1 MPGFSLPWSRDVVD
15 DDPSPWERGVPTPR
29 STVGFFYP
37 PPSSSIPP
45 VPTDLPN
52 NIMISSSNNVH
63 TDAHAPSLPR
73 NSTLQVHEK
82 AAQRVLPLPWLPSMT
97 VFQTCILLLLFLP
110 LPPLFS
116 TVYAALGRAILGGHV
131 PVRSFAEAGAT
142 GGAILAL
149 PLALA
154 IWILL
159 APEKQSPREDF
170 FDDDEPQTWWT
181 RWGKFVPC
189 GFMLVLVGV
198 AACPLGAVCITEA
211 NSRGLKAGKAALAAL
226 VGGVVFCSGLVVILA
241 LAVLSYRQYA
251 RRRKWWALFIIHA
264 YLL

>member
-1 MPGFSLPWSRDVVD
+1 MPGFSLPWSRDVND
-15 DDPSPWERGVPTPR
+15 DDESSPWERGVPTPR

-52 NIMISSSNNVH
+52 NTNTISSSNNVH
-63 TDAHAPSLPR
+63 ADAHAPSLPR
-73 NSTLQVHEK
+73 NSTLRVHEK
-82 AAQRVLPLPWLPSMT
+82 AAQVTQGVLPPSWLPPT
-97 VFQTCILLLLFLP
+97 TIFQTCILLLFFLP

-116 TVYAALGRAILGGHV
+116 TIYAALGGAILGGHV

-142 GGAILAL
+142 GGTILAL

-181 RWGKFVPC
+181 RWGKFVLC
-189 GFMLVLVGV
+189 GFILVFVGV
-198 AACPLGAVCITEA
+198 ATCPLGAVCIPEED
-211 NSRGLKAGKAALAAL
+211 NRDLEAGKAALAAL
-226 VGGVVFCSGLVVILA
+226 VGGIVFCSALGVIFA
-241 LAVLSYRQYA
+241 LGVLSYWQYA
-251 RRRKWWALFIIHA
+251 RRRK
-264 YLL
+264 

>member
-1 MPGFSLPWSRDVVD
+1 MPGFSLPWSRDVND
-15 DDPSPWERGVPTPR
+15 DDESSPWERGVPTPR

-52 NIMISSSNNVH
+52 NTNTISSSNNVH
-63 TDAHAPSLPR
+63 ADAHAPSLPR
-73 NSTLQVHEK
+73 NSTLRVHEK
-82 AAQRVLPLPWLPSMT
+82 AAQ
-97 VFQTCILLLLFLP
+97 TCILLLFFLP

-116 TVYAALGRAILGGHV
+116 TIYAALGGAILGGHV

-142 GGAILAL
+142 GGTILAL

-181 RWGKFVPC
+181 RWGKFVLC
-189 GFMLVLVGV
+189 GFILVFVGV
-198 AACPLGAVCITEA
+198 ATSSGRRFASRKRITETWKQA
-211 NSRGLKAGKAALAAL
+211 KQHWPRWSVGSFSVVLWGLSLLWGFCRIGNTRGEENERSDSA
-226 VGGVVFCSGLVVILA
+226 IL
-241 LAVLSYRQYA
+241 YCCN
-251 RRRKWWALFIIHA
+251 LFVHI
-264 YLL
+264 